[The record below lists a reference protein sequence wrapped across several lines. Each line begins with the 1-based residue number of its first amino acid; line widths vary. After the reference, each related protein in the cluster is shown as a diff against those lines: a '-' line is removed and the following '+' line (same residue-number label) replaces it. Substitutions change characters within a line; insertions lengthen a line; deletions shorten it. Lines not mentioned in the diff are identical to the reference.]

1 MKNRMFGAAGAL
13 AIGLLAAACSSS
25 GGTAS
30 PSPAAS
36 SPAAS
41 PSASSPAAAQ
51 AGFPVTVDGQVAD
64 LALRAVP
71 GLPGKVLVDGKGR
84 AVYAFSKDVYG
95 KPSACK
101 GACASAWQAKL
112 TESPKLGDGVKD
124 TLIAVAT
131 QPDGRV
137 QIAYNG
143 YLLYYFNAGGGDT
156 NTGPANG
163 QGKSAFGGNW
173 YVLDAD
179 GNPVKSG

>member
-25 GGTAS
+25 GGGSAALS
-30 PSPAAS
+30 PSAS

-51 AGFPVTVDGQVAD
+51 AGFPVKVDGQVAD

-84 AVYAFSKDVYG
+84 VVYAFSKDVYG
-95 KPSACK
+95 KPSKCT
-101 GACASAWQAKL
+101 GPCASVWQAKI
-112 TESPKLGDGVKD
+112 TESPKLGGGADEGLVAIFTRADGKE
-124 TLIAVAT
+124 
-131 QPDGRV
+131 
-137 QIAYNG
+137 QILYNG
-143 YLLYYFNAGGGDT
+143 WLLYYFDGDT
-156 NTGPANG
+156 DTGPAGG
-163 QGKSAFGGNW
+163 QGTSAFGGTW

>member
-13 AIGLLAAACSSS
+13 AIALLAAACSSS
-25 GGTAS
+25 GGGSAAPS
-30 PSPAAS
+30 PSAI

-41 PSASSPAAAQ
+41 PSASSPAAVQ
-51 AGFPVTVDGQVAD
+51 AGFPVKVDGQIAD

-95 KPSACK
+95 KPSKCT
-101 GACASAWQAKL
+101 GPCANVWQAKI
-112 TESPKLGDGVKD
+112 TVSPKLGGGADEGKVAIFTRSDGKE
-124 TLIAVAT
+124 
-131 QPDGRV
+131 
-137 QIAYNG
+137 QILYNG
-143 YLLYYFNAGGGDT
+143 WLLYYFDGDT
-156 NTGPANG
+156 DTGPAGG
-163 QGKSAFGGNW
+163 QGKSAFGGTW

>member
-13 AIGLLAAACSSS
+13 AIGLLAAACSS
-25 GGTAS
+25 GGGNSAA

-71 GLPGKVLVDGKGR
+71 GMKGKILVDGKGR

-95 KPSACK
+95 KPSKCT
-101 GACASAWQAKL
+101 GPCASVWQAKI
-112 TESPKLGDGVKD
+112 TESPKLGGGADEGLVAIFTRADGKE
-124 TLIAVAT
+124 
-131 QPDGRV
+131 
-137 QIAYNG
+137 QILYNG
-143 YLLYYFNAGGGDT
+143 WLLYYFQGDT
-156 NTGPANG
+156 DTGPAGG

-173 YVLDAD
+173 NVLDAD